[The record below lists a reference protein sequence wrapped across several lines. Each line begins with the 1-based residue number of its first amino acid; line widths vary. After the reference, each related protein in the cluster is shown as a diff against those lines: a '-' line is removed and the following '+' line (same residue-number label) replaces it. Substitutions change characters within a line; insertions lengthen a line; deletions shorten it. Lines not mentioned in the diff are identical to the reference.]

1 MIEKCILNDEI
12 NLSKYIDF
20 SIKQICDYLSIN
32 TKISKSS
39 NILKEESL
47 KAQDRIIY
55 INQVKKSTIYIN
67 PIGGLELYN
76 KEDFLNNNIELYFL
90 KTNQIIYK
98 QFKNEFVPNLS
109 IIDVMMFN
117 NKEEIKKILEEC
129 VLV

>member
-1 MIEKCILNDEI
+1 MRL
-12 NLSKYIDF
+12 
-20 SIKQICDYLSIN
+20 LSIN

-76 KEDFLNNNIELYFL
+76 KEDFLNNNIKLYFL

-98 QFKNEFVPNLS
+98 QFKNEFIPNLS